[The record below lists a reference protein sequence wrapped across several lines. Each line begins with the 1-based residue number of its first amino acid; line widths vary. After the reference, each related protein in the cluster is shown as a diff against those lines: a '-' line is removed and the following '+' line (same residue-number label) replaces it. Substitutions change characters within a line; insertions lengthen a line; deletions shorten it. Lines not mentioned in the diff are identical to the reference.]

1 MSIQACLFDLDG
13 VICDTAKYHFQAW
26 KRLADELGFV
36 FTLEDNERLKGVSRR
51 ESLDIVLEV
60 GRVVADEKSKGRM
73 AERKN
78 EWYVESIS
86 RIGEEELLEGV
97 KPFLESLRK
106 AGIRVA
112 LGSAS
117 KNADLIL
124 DRLRIKGYFDA
135 IIDGTKIAK
144 AKPDPEVFL
153 EGAKA
158 VGVEPSRCIVFE
170 DAVAGIEAAKNAR
183 MKCVGVGR
191 ADLLRAADLVIPS
204 FVGVDLSLLDKLA

>member
-1 MSIQACLFDLDG
+1 MNIQACLFDLDG

-60 GRVVADEKSKGRM
+60 GRVVADEKAKGRM

-158 VGVEPSRCIVFE
+158 VGVEPSRCIVFK

>member
-1 MSIQACLFDLDG
+1 MNIQACLFDLDG

-60 GRVVADEKSKGRM
+60 GCVVADEKAKGRM

>member
-1 MSIQACLFDLDG
+1 MNIQACLFDLDG

-60 GRVVADEKSKGRM
+60 GRVVADEKAKGRM

>member
-36 FTLEDNERLKGVSRR
+36 LTLEDNERLKGVSRR

-60 GRVVADEKSKGRM
+60 GRVVADEKAKGRM

-86 RIGEEELLEGV
+86 RLGEEELLEGV

-124 DRLRIKGYFDA
+124 DRLRIKGYFEA

>member
-1 MSIQACLFDLDG
+1 MNIQACLFDLDG

-60 GRVVADEKSKGRM
+60 GRVVADEKAKGRM

-97 KPFLESLRK
+97 KSFLESLRK

>member
-26 KRLADELGFV
+26 KRLAGELGFV

-60 GRVVADEKSKGRM
+60 GRVVADEKAKGRM

-135 IIDGTKIAK
+135 IIDGMKIAK